1 MASNRIGRINDE
13 IQKELASLLRT
24 VKDPRV
30 SETMLTITHV
40 DTTSDLR
47 YARVYVSALN
57 CPDEKGLM
65 KGYQYCI
72 NCNQRFLAAADG
84 GNCCACHVPYFRSVR
99 KRLCVEL
106 ENLSGA
112 PVFPHGNLAFFV
124 AIFSEMTRLSA
135 GVGLRL
141 HSIHPSITRESK
153 WRYIMKKINLR
164 ELYPD
169 VYTTDFFVDVTE
181 EVYKIEYYTIA
192 NQKQARY
199 NIDKKTKATATVQ
212 KIDFG
217 CSHKEQIENRYP
229 QWLKTLV
236 CSAWRKLFE

>member
-1 MASNRIGRINDE
+1 MAV
-13 IQKELASLLRT
+13 L
-24 VKDPRV
+24 
-30 SETMLTITHV
+30 
-40 DTTSDLR
+40 
-47 YARVYVSALN
+47 
-57 CPDEKGLM
+57 
-65 KGYQYCI
+65 
-72 NCNQRFLAAADG
+72 
-84 GNCCACHVPYFRSVR
+84 
-99 KRLCVEL
+99 
-106 ENLSGA
+106 GA

-212 KIDFG
+212 KINFG
-217 CSHKEQIENRYP
+217 CFHKEQIENRYP

-236 CSAWRKLFE
+236 CSAWRKLFNKAKGRRNAAFLKHTS

>member
-1 MASNRIGRINDE
+1 M
-13 IQKELASLLRT
+13 T
-24 VKDPRV
+24 V
-30 SETMLTITHV
+30 L
-40 DTTSDLR
+40 
-47 YARVYVSALN
+47 
-57 CPDEKGLM
+57 
-65 KGYQYCI
+65 
-72 NCNQRFLAAADG
+72 
-84 GNCCACHVPYFRSVR
+84 
-99 KRLCVEL
+99 
-106 ENLSGA
+106 GA

-141 HSIHPSITRESK
+141 YSIHPSITRESK
-153 WRYIMKKINLR
+153 WRYMMKKINLR

-169 VYTTDFFVDVTE
+169 VYTTDFFIDVTE

-236 CSAWRKLFE
+236 CSAWRKLFNKAKGRRNAAFLKHTS

>member
-1 MASNRIGRINDE
+1 M
-13 IQKELASLLRT
+13 T
-24 VKDPRV
+24 V
-30 SETMLTITHV
+30 L
-40 DTTSDLR
+40 
-47 YARVYVSALN
+47 
-57 CPDEKGLM
+57 
-65 KGYQYCI
+65 
-72 NCNQRFLAAADG
+72 
-84 GNCCACHVPYFRSVR
+84 
-99 KRLCVEL
+99 
-106 ENLSGA
+106 GA
-112 PVFPHGNLAFFV
+112 PVSHCGNLAFFV
-124 AIFSEMTRLSA
+124 AFFSEIIRLYT
-135 GVGLRL
+135 GVFPHL
-141 HSIHPSITRESK
+141 HSIHSSITRESK

>member
-1 MASNRIGRINDE
+1 MAV
-13 IQKELASLLRT
+13 L
-24 VKDPRV
+24 
-30 SETMLTITHV
+30 
-40 DTTSDLR
+40 
-47 YARVYVSALN
+47 
-57 CPDEKGLM
+57 
-65 KGYQYCI
+65 
-72 NCNQRFLAAADG
+72 
-84 GNCCACHVPYFRSVR
+84 
-99 KRLCVEL
+99 
-106 ENLSGA
+106 GA

-217 CSHKEQIENRYP
+217 CFHKEQIENRYP

-236 CSAWRKLFE
+236 CSAWRKLFNKAKGRRNAAFLKHTS

>member
-1 MASNRIGRINDE
+1 MAV
-13 IQKELASLLRT
+13 L
-24 VKDPRV
+24 
-30 SETMLTITHV
+30 
-40 DTTSDLR
+40 
-47 YARVYVSALN
+47 
-57 CPDEKGLM
+57 
-65 KGYQYCI
+65 
-72 NCNQRFLAAADG
+72 
-84 GNCCACHVPYFRSVR
+84 
-99 KRLCVEL
+99 
-106 ENLSGA
+106 GA

-141 HSIHPSITRESK
+141 YSIHPSITRESK
-153 WRYIMKKINLR
+153 WRYMMKKINLR

-169 VYTTDFFVDVTE
+169 VYTTGFFIDVTE

-236 CSAWRKLFE
+236 CSAWRKLYE

>member
-1 MASNRIGRINDE
+1 MAV
-13 IQKELASLLRT
+13 L
-24 VKDPRV
+24 
-30 SETMLTITHV
+30 
-40 DTTSDLR
+40 
-47 YARVYVSALN
+47 
-57 CPDEKGLM
+57 
-65 KGYQYCI
+65 
-72 NCNQRFLAAADG
+72 
-84 GNCCACHVPYFRSVR
+84 
-99 KRLCVEL
+99 
-106 ENLSGA
+106 GA
-112 PVFPHGNLAFFV
+112 PVFPHGDLAFFV

-212 KIDFG
+212 KINFG
-217 CSHKEQIENRYP
+217 CFHKEQIENRYP

-236 CSAWRKLFE
+236 CSAWRKLFNKAKGRRNAAFLKHTS

>member
-1 MASNRIGRINDE
+1 MAV
-13 IQKELASLLRT
+13 L
-24 VKDPRV
+24 
-30 SETMLTITHV
+30 
-40 DTTSDLR
+40 
-47 YARVYVSALN
+47 
-57 CPDEKGLM
+57 
-65 KGYQYCI
+65 
-72 NCNQRFLAAADG
+72 
-84 GNCCACHVPYFRSVR
+84 
-99 KRLCVEL
+99 
-106 ENLSGA
+106 GA

-169 VYTTDFFVDVTE
+169 VYTTDFFIDVTE

-217 CSHKEQIENRYP
+217 CFHKEQIENRYP

-236 CSAWRKLFE
+236 CSAWRKLFNKAKGRRNAAFLKYTS

>member
-1 MASNRIGRINDE
+1 MVIFVA
-13 IQKELASLLRT
+13 
-24 VKDPRV
+24 PV
-30 SETMLTITHV
+30 SH
-40 DTTSDLR
+40 
-47 YARVYVSALN
+47 
-57 CPDEKGLM
+57 
-65 KGYQYCI
+65 
-72 NCNQRFLAAADG
+72 
-84 GNCCACHVPYFRSVR
+84 
-99 KRLCVEL
+99 CVEL
-106 ENLSGA
+106 ALFAVDFSGK
-112 PVFPHGNLAFFV
+112 FPKYV
-124 AIFSEMTRLSA
+124 AA
-135 GVGLRL
+135 VPHL

-169 VYTTDFFVDVTE
+169 VYTTDFFIDVTE

>member
-1 MASNRIGRINDE
+1 M
-13 IQKELASLLRT
+13 T
-24 VKDPRV
+24 V
-30 SETMLTITHV
+30 L
-40 DTTSDLR
+40 
-47 YARVYVSALN
+47 
-57 CPDEKGLM
+57 
-65 KGYQYCI
+65 
-72 NCNQRFLAAADG
+72 
-84 GNCCACHVPYFRSVR
+84 
-99 KRLCVEL
+99 
-106 ENLSGA
+106 GA
-112 PVFPHGNLAFFV
+112 PVFHRGNLAFSV
-124 AIFSEMTRLSA
+124 AIFSEMFRLSA
-135 GVGLRL
+135 DAVPHL
-141 HSIHPSITRESK
+141 HSIHSSITRESK

-217 CSHKEQIENRYP
+217 CFHKEQIENRYP

>member
-1 MASNRIGRINDE
+1 MAV
-13 IQKELASLLRT
+13 L
-24 VKDPRV
+24 
-30 SETMLTITHV
+30 
-40 DTTSDLR
+40 
-47 YARVYVSALN
+47 
-57 CPDEKGLM
+57 
-65 KGYQYCI
+65 
-72 NCNQRFLAAADG
+72 
-84 GNCCACHVPYFRSVR
+84 
-99 KRLCVEL
+99 
-106 ENLSGA
+106 GA
-112 PVFPHGNLAFFV
+112 PVFSHGNLAFFV

-169 VYTTDFFVDVTE
+169 VYITDFFVDVTE

-212 KIDFG
+212 KINFG
-217 CSHKEQIENRYP
+217 CFHKEQIENRYP

>member
-1 MASNRIGRINDE
+1 MA
-13 IQKELASLLRT
+13 
-24 VKDPRV
+24 
-30 SETMLTITHV
+30 
-40 DTTSDLR
+40 
-47 YARVYVSALN
+47 AL
-57 CPDEKGLM
+57 
-65 KGYQYCI
+65 
-72 NCNQRFLAAADG
+72 
-84 GNCCACHVPYFRSVR
+84 
-99 KRLCVEL
+99 
-106 ENLSGA
+106 GA

-217 CSHKEQIENRYP
+217 CFHKEQIENRYP

-236 CSAWRKLFE
+236 CSAWRKLFNKAKGRRNAAFLKHTS

>member
-1 MASNRIGRINDE
+1 MAV
-13 IQKELASLLRT
+13 L
-24 VKDPRV
+24 
-30 SETMLTITHV
+30 
-40 DTTSDLR
+40 
-47 YARVYVSALN
+47 
-57 CPDEKGLM
+57 
-65 KGYQYCI
+65 
-72 NCNQRFLAAADG
+72 
-84 GNCCACHVPYFRSVR
+84 
-99 KRLCVEL
+99 
-106 ENLSGA
+106 GA

-135 GVGLRL
+135 GVGLRP

-169 VYTTDFFVDVTE
+169 VYTTDFFIDVTE

-217 CSHKEQIENRYP
+217 CFHKEQIENRYP

-236 CSAWRKLFE
+236 CSAWRKLFNKAKGRRNAAFLKHTS

>member
-1 MASNRIGRINDE
+1 MAV
-13 IQKELASLLRT
+13 L
-24 VKDPRV
+24 
-30 SETMLTITHV
+30 
-40 DTTSDLR
+40 
-47 YARVYVSALN
+47 
-57 CPDEKGLM
+57 
-65 KGYQYCI
+65 
-72 NCNQRFLAAADG
+72 
-84 GNCCACHVPYFRSVR
+84 
-99 KRLCVEL
+99 
-106 ENLSGA
+106 GA

-217 CSHKEQIENRYP
+217 CFHKEQIENRYP

>member
-1 MASNRIGRINDE
+1 M
-13 IQKELASLLRT
+13 T
-24 VKDPRV
+24 V
-30 SETMLTITHV
+30 L
-40 DTTSDLR
+40 
-47 YARVYVSALN
+47 
-57 CPDEKGLM
+57 
-65 KGYQYCI
+65 
-72 NCNQRFLAAADG
+72 
-84 GNCCACHVPYFRSVR
+84 
-99 KRLCVEL
+99 
-106 ENLSGA
+106 GA

-141 HSIHPSITRESK
+141 YSIHPSITRESK
-153 WRYIMKKINLR
+153 WRYMMKKINLR

-169 VYTTDFFVDVTE
+169 VYTTDFFIDVTE

-212 KIDFG
+212 KINFG
-217 CSHKEQIENRYP
+217 CFHKEQIENRYP

-236 CSAWRKLFE
+236 CSAWRKLFNKAKGRRNAAFLKHTS